1 MREHI
6 VALCYILLI
15 AGVCFAVMFKPMT
28 ARLMTVT
35 DFQRRAGLWFA
46 VTLVSFLAHSLWLAL
61 LLNALLVA
69 VAARRESN
77 PVALYCVLLFALP
90 QFAVQVPAFGL
101 VNYLFDVDHPRML
114 ALVIL
119 VPAAVQL
126 LQQRRTH
133 NPRLLVAD
141 TLFLV
146 YFIYGFVAHAA
157 VDSVTLL
164 MRHVLYTVL
173 DHWLLYYVVTR
184 WITDRHRFFDVLA
197 SFTMAAVVASLVGA
211 FETQRS
217 WLVYESLRGPLGI
230 PLSEITAYLMRV
242 SDDGAYLRSSVT
254 MGHAI
259 AFGYVVMVALCLQLA
274 LVGRYAPRWLG
285 VGIVA
290 MLVVGIA
297 AALSRGP
304 WLGCAIAVLIG
315 LSYGP
320 GAQRRLIAMGAL
332 LPLVVAALLI
342 LPQGERFIDMLPFVG
357 TVEAGNV
364 SYRQQLIDR
373 ALIVFW
379 QNPIFGSLYFI
390 TNPVLEEMR
399 QGQGIIDI
407 VNSYVGIAL
416 AYGGVGLLLFVVPS
430 AWVMGHVLVTRARLA
445 KTAPEAEIA
454 GRAVVA
460 AMVGTLL
467 VIGTS
472 SYILH
477 IPIVHWMLVGLC
489 ASYAAW
495 APGWRSGVAPAAAS
509 TASKPMRS
517 RQPAPRPA
525 WRN

>member
-28 ARLMTVT
+28 ARLMTDA
-35 DFQRRAGLWFA
+35 DFKRRAGVWFA
-46 VTLVSFLAHSLWLAL
+46 VTIVSFLAHSLWLAL
-61 LLNALLVA
+61 LINALIVA
-69 VAARRESN
+69 VAARKESN
-77 PVALYCVLLFALP
+77 PVALYCALLFALP

-101 VNYLFDVDHPRML
+101 VNYLFDVDHPRMQ
-114 ALVIL
+114 AFVIL
-119 VPAAVQL
+119 VPAALQL
-126 LQQRRTH
+126 LQQRRAH

-184 WITDRHRFFDVLA
+184 SITDRHRFFDVLA
-197 SFTMAAVVASLVGA
+197 AFTMAAVVASLVGA
-211 FETQRS
+211 FETTRS
-217 WLVYESLRGPLGI
+217 WLVYESLRGPLGVPI
-230 PLSEITAYLMRV
+230 SEITAYLMRV
-242 SDDGAYLRSSVT
+242 SEDGARLRASVS

-274 LVGRYAPRWLG
+274 LFGRYLPRWLG
-285 VGIVA
+285 MGVIA
-290 MLVVGIA
+290 LLVLGIA

-304 WLGCAIAVLIG
+304 WLGCAIAVVIG

-320 GAQRRLIAMGAL
+320 GAQRRLIAMGAM

-364 SYRQQLIDR
+364 TYRQQLIDR

-416 AYGGVGLLLFVVPS
+416 AYGGVGLLLFVAPS
-430 AWVMGHVLVTRARLA
+430 VWVMGQVLATRARLVKA
-445 KTAPEAEIA
+445 SPEAEIA

-460 AMVGTLL
+460 AMLGTLL

-495 APGWRSGVAPAAAS
+495 APGWRGSVAQAAAN
-509 TASKPMRS
+509 TVSKPLAN